1 MPGDGQLAAIARPRR
16 LRTVRQVTTTNPLT
30 DPTLQGRQRRLFYES
45 LSIIDRSGAVELADS
60 ITRSYGP
67 TGKPVG
73 RPRYFDNRALLAGML
88 HTARLGS
95 VTKLTRVAEAINEL
109 PDDCLAALRL
119 MRNPKT
125 GKAVNLSQVDH
136 AWNRLAEACNPSSI
150 RDGKKTRKPATT
162 AMPNGDDPAG
172 SAAPDAQAGTATSG
186 KVIDRKYLKPHLSDE
201 ELTRTPSRAPS
212 NRGTARD
219 LDDITV
225 AERLDLLKRLTDL
238 LLNATIPHGLRYRTL
253 AIDWTDHETTAKVDN
268 PRRAS
273 ADPDARSGRRRR
285 KGAPPFKSRRSS
297 KAAKTNSTP
306 AGDRLRRTNDVY
318 LDEHGFESDKDEP
331 FFGYILHFGVGVGEV
346 EDYDDPDKPTLPEL
360 TVAVRVTP
368 ANDMA
373 GVAPAALD
381 IVDSAIA
388 SGHPVETL
396 VADLG
401 YSMRRPE
408 TLHVPLAERR
418 VALVHDLE
426 KNKVGRKGTH
436 LGAVLI
442 NGVPH
447 CPFTPHVV
455 VDETGEP
462 VVNEKGEP
470 VPLTVP
476 WSSASRDEWKK
487 YWERRDHQDAFAF
500 RPLGK
505 RVPGT
510 PQRYECPARAGRVKD
525 CPFYAES
532 TTGIDIQ
539 ELIPKGAQARDCCGR
554 TFTAPPE
561 MGLAIREEPVHGSR
575 DWVRSHD
582 RRSGVERYNSA
593 VKDFGLDKMDVRVLG
608 IAKRTLAV
616 CFASM
621 ATNLRLVE
629 AYNART
635 QDSAA

>member
-1 MPGDGQLAAIARPRR
+1 M
-16 LRTVRQVTTTNPLT
+16 TTTNPLA

-73 RPRYFDNRALLAGML
+73 RPRYFDNRALLTGML
-88 HTARLGS
+88 HTAHLGS
-95 VTKLTRVAEAINEL
+95 VTKLTHVTDAVNEL
-109 PDDCLAALRL
+109 PDDCLAALCL
-119 MRNPKT
+119 LRNPKT
-125 GKAVNLSQVDH
+125 GKAVTLSQVDH
-136 AWNRLAEACNPSSI
+136 AWNRLADACNPSLI
-150 RDGKKTRKPATT
+150 RDGKKIRKRATT
-162 AMPNGDDPAG
+162 CEPNADDRAG
-172 SAAPDAQAGTATSG
+172 TASPDARAGTATSG
-186 KVIDRKYLKPHLSDE
+186 KVIDRKYLKPHLADE
-201 ELTRTPSRAPS
+201 ELTHTPSRAPS
-212 NRGTARD
+212 NCGAARD

-225 AERLDLLKRLTDL
+225 AERLDLLKRVTDL
-238 LLNATIPHGLRYRTL
+238 LINATIPDGLHYRTL
-253 AIDWTDHETTAKVDN
+253 TIDWTDHDTTAKIDN

-273 ADPDARSGRRRR
+273 ADPDARPGRRRR
-285 KGAPPFKSRRSS
+285 KGAAPFKSRRSS
-297 KAAKTNSTP
+297 TPTKTDSTP
-306 AGDRLRRTNDVY
+306 AGDRNRRTNDVY
-318 LDEHGFESDKDEP
+318 LDEQGFESDKDEP
-331 FFGYILHFGVGVGEV
+331 FFGYNLHFGVGEI
-346 EDYDDPDKPTLPEL
+346 EHYDDPDTPTLPEL
-360 TVAVRVTP
+360 TVVLRVTP

-373 GVAPAALD
+373 GVAPVALD

-388 SGHPVETL
+388 SGHPVRTL
-396 VADLG
+396 LADLG
-401 YSMRRPE
+401 YTMRRPE
-408 TLHVPLAERR
+408 TLHVPLAERG
-418 VALVHDLE
+418 VGLVHDLE
-426 KNKVGRKGTH
+426 TNKVGRKGTH
-436 LGAVLI
+436 LDAILI

-462 VVNEKGEP
+462 VVNAKGEP

-487 YWERRDHQDAFAF
+487 YWERRDHQDALAF

-510 PQRYECPARAGRVKD
+510 SQRYECPARAGRVS
-525 CPFYAES
+525 CPFYTKS

-539 ELIPKGAQARDCCGR
+539 DLIPEGAESLACCGT

-561 MGLAIREEPVHGSR
+561 MGLAIRQEPVHGSR
-575 DWVRSHD
+575 DWVRSYD

-593 VKDFGLDKMDVRVLG
+593 VKYFGLEKMDLRVLG
-608 IAKRTLAV
+608 IAKRTLAL

-629 AYNART
+629 AYNARSQNT
-635 QDSAA
+635 AA